1 MTRLRAHFDGNS
13 IVLDEPIPEDLREN
27 TPVEVVI
34 LDDRARALRDFEAY
48 SAEFW
53 SRAIPGGIPPSGRS
67 WRREDLY
74 ERGGRDLS

>member
-1 MTRLRAHFDGNS
+1 MTRLRAHFDGNT

-27 TPVEVVI
+27 TPVEVLI
-34 LDDRARALRDFEAY
+34 LDDRTRALRDFEAY

-53 SRAIPGGIPPSGRS
+53 SRTIPGGIQPSGRA